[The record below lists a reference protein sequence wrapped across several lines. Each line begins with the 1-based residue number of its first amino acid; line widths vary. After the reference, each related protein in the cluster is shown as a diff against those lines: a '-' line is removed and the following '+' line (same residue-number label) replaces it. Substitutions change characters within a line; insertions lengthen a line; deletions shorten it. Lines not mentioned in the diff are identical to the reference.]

1 MNKRTKKVKKHSSI
15 RHSSKRHGSKRH
27 GSKRHSIKRHLYRKQ
42 RQIMLL
48 PESKGEPLFSPPEK
62 LKQQAVT
69 NNGNKEFGNMIPGLR
84 NM

>member
-1 MNKRTKKVKKHSSI
+1 MNKRTKKVK
-15 RHSSKRHGSKRH
+15 RHRSKRHYKKHSKIH
-27 GSKRHSIKRHLYRKQ
+27 NKRHSKRHLYRKR

-62 LKQQAVT
+62 LKQQVLT

-84 NM
+84 NI